1 MRKPFA
7 LTFIALLFV
16 LASTSQAVGQQQPCQ
31 TSVAYGQNADAGR
44 SAKVNGISMYY
55 EIYGSGSPLLLIH
68 GNGGSIASMR
78 CQIEYFSRSHRV
90 IAADSRSH
98 GKTQDET
105 ARLTYEL
112 MADDLAALLD
122 ELKIEKADIIGQSD
136 GGILALLIA
145 IRHPSLV
152 KALVASGPNLRPDA
166 VVPWV
171 IPITQNELNEAKTML
186 ARGDRSKDWAR
197 VKRQNELMMT
207 EPHIAVS
214 QLQRI
219 KAPTLILGGDDD
231 LIKLE
236 HLIEIYRNIPQ
247 AQLGIFPGATHFI
260 PQGEHELY
268 NSTAERFL
276 THPFTRPTSKQALE
290 ALSKQ

>member
-1 MRKPFA
+1 
-7 LTFIALLFV
+7 
-16 LASTSQAVGQQQPCQ
+16 
-31 TSVAYGQNADAGR
+31 
-44 SAKVNGISMYY
+44 
-55 EIYGSGSPLLLIH
+55 
-68 GNGGSIASMR
+68 
-78 CQIEYFSRSHRV
+78 RV

-122 ELKIEKADIIGQSD
+122 EMKIDKVDIIGQSD

-166 VVPWV
+166 VVPWD
-171 IPITQNELNEAKTML
+171 IPLNRNDLNEAKTMP

-197 VKRQNELMMT
+197 VKLHNELMMT
-207 EPHIAVS
+207 EPRIPVS

-219 KAPTLILGGDDD
+219 KAPALILGGDDD

-260 PQGEHELY
+260 PQGEYELY